1 MVLDRIKKVNDI
13 KQLNEE
19 ELAELQEEIRDFL
32 VENIAK
38 TGGHLASNLG
48 VIELT
53 MALHLSFDL
62 TRDRIIWD
70 VGHQSYTHKIL
81 TGRKSGFATLRQYG
95 GMSGFPKTQEDP
107 ADAFNTGHSSTSIS
121 AGLGMAQARELTGD
135 NYYVVSVIGDGALT
149 GGMAY
154 EAMNN
159 ASRMKTNFIIV
170 LNDNQMSISEN
181 VGGMNQY
188 LNSFRTSDAY
198 LDLKD
203 GVTNSLNRIP
213 VVGER
218 MVKRIRNAKSG
229 IKQLFVPGMFF
240 ENMGITYLG
249 PVDGTNIKE
258 IRKVLAEAKRV
269 RGPVL
274 VHVRTIKGEGYLPAE
289 RHPARFHGTGPF
301 DIDTGVPLYHQ
312 EKAHY
317 TDVFS
322 TVMRKM
328 GEREPKVVAI
338 TAAMA
343 DGTGLSRFA
352 KLFPERFFDVGI
364 AEEHAMTFAAG
375 LAAGGMK
382 PVFAVYS
389 SFLQRAFDQTIH
401 DVCLQNLPV
410 VIAVDRAGLFGSD
423 GETHQGVFDLS
434 FLSLIP
440 NLSILSPKNRW
451 EMADMVRFAVDFQY
465 PIALRYPRG
474 EAYEGLKEFRAPIEY
489 GKSELL
495 YEESEIAVMFVGHMS
510 FLAEQV
516 REDLKAAGYQCS
528 LINARFV
535 KPLDTER
542 IRKISENHRI
552 LVTIEENVLTGGFG
566 EQVED
571 FVMREGIP
579 LKVRTIGISDDYV
592 EHGNVDVLRK
602 EVGLD
607 RESIVKKVIAD
618 DRRIKEEK

>member
-19 ELAELQEEIRDFL
+19 ELEELQEEIRDFL

-81 TGRKSGFATLRQYG
+81 TGRKLGFVTLRQYG

-274 VHVRTIKGEGYLPAE
+274 VHVRTVKGEGYLPAE

-322 TVMRKM
+322 TVMRKR

-343 DGTGLSRFA
+343 DGTGLKRF
-352 KLFPERFFDVGI
+352 KNLFPERFFDVGI
-364 AEEHAMTFAAG
+364 AEEHAVTFAAG
-375 LAAGGMK
+375 MAKAGLK

-389 SFLQRAFDQTIH
+389 SFLQRAYDQVLH
-401 DVCLQNLPV
+401 DVCAQNLPV
-410 VIAVDRAGLFGSD
+410 VFAVDRAGLVGKD
-423 GETHQGVFDLS
+423 GATHQGIFDLS
-434 FLSLIP
+434 YLSSIP
-440 NLSILSPKNRW
+440 NLTVMAPKNKW
-451 EMADMVRFAVDFQY
+451 ELSDMMKFAYDFKG
-465 PIALRYPRG
+465 PIAIRYPRG
-474 EAYEGLKEFRAPIEY
+474 EAYDGLADKRADVEM
-489 GKSELL
+489 GKSEMLF
-495 YEESEIAVMFVGHMS
+495 EEEKIALFAVGSMVKT
-510 FLAEQV
+510 AVEV
-516 REDLKAAGYQCS
+516 REALKEKGISCTVV
-528 LINARFV
+528 NARFV
-535 KPLDTER
+535 KPID
-542 IRKISENHRI
+542 ENMVRYLAKNHDLI
-552 LVTIEENVLTGGFG
+552 VPMEENVASGGLSEKVITLV
-566 EQVED
+566 EQEKLPIEVLPIT
-571 FVMREGIP
+571 IP
-579 LKVRTIGISDDYV
+579 DEYV
-592 EHGNVDVLRK
+592 EHGNVDILKQEIGISTSAVLEKIEK
-602 EVGLD
+602 EL
-607 RESIVKKVIAD
+607 EAK
-618 DRRIKEEK
+618 